1 MLKLTCQDKDKVSL
15 ILPVLPS
22 GAPLYIVLFF
32 LLSLFSRR
40 HLVLPS
46 LSLLLM
52 LLFVSVLDPNFPGFF
67 FLLFIYLFFFNMISG
82 SCWKSDFVLL
92 TLFFF

>member
-22 GAPLYIVLFF
+22 GAPLYIVFF
-32 LLSLFSRR
+32 PSVTVFRR

-46 LSLLLM
+46 LYLLLM

-67 FLLFIYLFFFNMISG
+67 FSFLFIFFFLI
-82 SCWKSDFVLL
+82 
-92 TLFFF
+92 

>member
-52 LLFVSVLDPNFPGFF
+52 LLFVSVLDPSFPVFFFPFYLSFFF
-67 FLLFIYLFFFNMISG
+67 FLI
-82 SCWKSDFVLL
+82 
-92 TLFFF
+92 